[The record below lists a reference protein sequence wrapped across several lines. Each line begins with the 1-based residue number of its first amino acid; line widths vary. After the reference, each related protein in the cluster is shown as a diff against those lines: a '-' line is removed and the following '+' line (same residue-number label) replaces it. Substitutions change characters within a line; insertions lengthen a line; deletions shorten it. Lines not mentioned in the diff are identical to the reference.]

1 MRSPLWGSALGAVA
15 VAAIAVLALVGVRL
29 AFNGGEPSAFIV
41 AGDSVT
47 DPTAVPGDIAVN
59 RASSGYDGQ
68 FFYRLALDPATA
80 QKTDFGITLDNPP
93 YRHQRILYP
102 ALAWAL
108 SGGGRPG
115 LLPSVLIGINVAC
128 LLLLAWLGTKIA
140 VDHGRPPVHGAV
152 LALVPA
158 FAVSLARDLT
168 EIVALTFVVAALVAL
183 RRARP
188 AVAGVSLA
196 LAALARETTLVVPA
210 ALAAVW
216 LWRRWRRPTVPGP
229 VGASSFVIPV
239 LVAVSW
245 QLVLLARWG
254 TIPVLSS
261 KGNLSLPFWGV
272 FSAIRKNL
280 SAGSLEAY
288 GNVGLL
294 AVTVVLMA
302 LLAVMA
308 RRSEALAHEKAC
320 LFAALSFQPLVSW
333 KVWSQHVGF
342 VRSLAEVFAI
352 GMVVLLASRDLASDK
367 VLLALCGVWG
377 LLAVL
382 HTAFL

>member
-1 MRSPLWGSALGAVA
+1 MRSSPWGSALGAVA
-15 VAAIAVLALVGVRL
+15 VAAIAALALVGVRL
-29 AFNGGEPSAFIV
+29 AFNGGDPSAFIV

-47 DPTAVPGDIAVN
+47 DPRAVPGDIAVN

-102 ALAWAL
+102 AMAWAL

-115 LLPSVLIGINVAC
+115 LLPSVLVGINVAC
-128 LLLLAWLGTKIA
+128 LLLLAWLGAKIA
-140 VDHGRPPVHGAV
+140 VDHGRPPVHGAA

-168 EIVALTFVVAALVAL
+168 EIVALTFVVAALLAL
-183 RRARP
+183 RRTRP
-188 AVAGVSLA
+188 ALAGVALA
-196 LAALARETTLVVPA
+196 LAALARETTLVVPM

-216 LWRRWRRPTVPGP
+216 LWRRWRRPTVRGP
-229 VGASSFVIPV
+229 VGASSFVIPI

-245 QLVLLARWG
+245 QVVLWARWG

-261 KGNLSLPFWGV
+261 KGNLGLPFWGV
-272 FSAIRKNL
+272 LSGIRRNFS
-280 SAGSLEAY
+280 SGTLEAY
-288 GNVGLL
+288 GNLGLL
-294 AVTVVLMA
+294 AVTVILIA
-302 LLAVMA
+302 LLAGMA
-308 RRSEALAHEKAC
+308 RRSDALDHEKAC
-320 LFAALSFQPLVSW
+320 LFGALSFQALVSW

-367 VLLALCGVWG
+367 VILALCGLWG
-377 LLAVL
+377 ALAVL
-382 HTAFL
+382 HAAFL